1 MRGKLKINIS
11 TCQLNQYTNIY
22 KSSFLEKIEYINV
35 LIWDSKMNI
44 LTKDNIVYWSFL
56 KYQT

>member
-1 MRGKLKINIS
+1 MRGKLKINIF

-35 LIWDSKMNI
+35 LNLRYEDEYR
-44 LTKDNIVYWSFL
+44 LTKDNIVY
-56 KYQT
+56 